1 MKYTDVTNGAG
12 YNYPDHNVPANK
24 KDNEWCRKYAQ
35 ASYYDFMVAYPKGVF
50 YSNGGDYQQWRMYA
64 LGKQPIDQ
72 YKSLLGVDMTTMNTQ
87 LVVDWSVRPVVSGY
101 RDKAISRLMKED
113 YSIVCTPVDSQSKT
127 EIDAY
132 YAKLRTKILMRE
144 ILQQQGSELANHPLI
159 QLESNEPLDMEELE
173 MRIMNGEQFNRSM
186 DAELAIELGFYENN
200 YRQSF
205 RRAIYEDLFDF
216 GVAGY
221 REWLG
226 DDNKAKFERVNP
238 ESVVCSYSKDG
249 TFSDCVHVGTVID
262 VPLVELATL
271 TDDEGNLVFNE
282 KELQEFASSIAGK
295 WGNPNLATPGRNSG
309 FLRPYD
315 KFKCK
320 VLDIYFYTYDEE
332 TFTNTKDANGNVKFR
347 MEVSGRGELTNTRY
361 TRKKVQYV
369 YKCKWI
375 IGTDKSYDYGKCYDQ
390 KRSVDIKK
398 KALTRLPIQLVAYN
412 FFEMRAQGMMER
424 LIPYADEYQLTVLKI
439 QNWKNRSVPSGWW
452 INMDMLE
459 NVAKNK
465 GGKNM
470 TPKELLQMYF
480 DSGIMIGR
488 SLDDA
493 GNPLPGNVQPIISM
507 ANSIMAELAGFHQD
521 LIATVMAIEKMTGYN
536 DVTSG
541 NVNPKT
547 LVPGIES
554 AQVSTNESLGPLF
567 WAEENLTTRLA
578 EDVFSRIQQGLR
590 RGKISG
596 HLPYSNALGENTI
609 RFIELNENL
618 ALRDYGIML
627 QKSSTEQEK
636 QWVFSLVQDDIRL
649 GYLDIA
655 DAISVIYTKNPKQ
668 SISILAYRVKK
679 AKAQMQ
685 ANEMAKIKLNNDG
698 SKEAAIVAA
707 QLTSQQK
714 QMDYAHAQEI
724 EKIIAQK
731 EIAIAQMKIESAER
745 IAMSN
750 DYAKQSVS
758 EVTGQAKIVST
769 HLAGES
775 AIQKQLVAN
784 QKQKETASAD

>member
-1 MKYTDVTNGAG
+1 MKYTDVTNGSS
-12 YNYPDHNVPANK
+12 YNYPEHDVPPAQKN
-24 KDNEWCRKYAQ
+24 NEWCRKYAQ
-35 ASYYDFMVAYPKGVF
+35 AAYYDFMVAYPKGVF

-127 EIDAY
+127 EINDY
-132 YAKLRTKILMRE
+132 YAKLRAKIIMRE
-144 ILQQQGSELANHPLI
+144 ILQEQGSELSSHPLVSA
-159 QLESNEPLDMEELE
+159 ESNEPLDMEELE

-186 DAELAIELGFYENN
+186 DAEMAIELGFYENN
-200 YRQSF
+200 YRSSF

-216 GVAGY
+216 GAAGY

-226 DDNKAKFERVNP
+226 DNNKAKFERLNP
-238 ESVVCSYSKDG
+238 ESIICSYAKDG
-249 TFSDCVHVGTVID
+249 TFSDCVHAGVVID

-271 TDDEGNLVFNE
+271 TDEDGKLLFDE
-282 KELQEFASSIAGK
+282 KDLQEFASSIAGK

-320 VLDIYFYTYDEE
+320 VLDIYFYTYNEQ

-361 TRKKVQYV
+361 TRKKIQYV

-375 IGTDKSYDYGKCYDQ
+375 IGTDKSYDYGMCYDQ
-390 KRSVDIKK
+390 KRSVDLKK
-398 KALTRLPIQLVAYN
+398 KALTRLPIQLIAYN

-554 AQVSTNESLGPLF
+554 AQTSTNESLYPLA
-567 WAEENLTTRLA
+567 WAEENLCLRLA
-578 EDVFSRIQQGLR
+578 EDVFARQQQGIR
-590 RGKISG
+590 RGKVEG
-596 HLPYSNALGENTI
+596 AVPYSAALGQNTL
-609 RFIELNENL
+609 RFIELDEKL
-618 ALRDYGIML
+618 SLRDYGIEL
-627 QKSSTEQEK
+627 QKRTTEQEK
-636 QWVFSLVQDDIRL
+636 TWVFQMVQQ
-649 GYLDIA
+649 DIA
-655 DAISVIYTKNPKQ
+655 NGFLDVSDAIAIVETMNVKQ
-668 SISILAYRVKK
+668 AMSQLAFKVKK
-679 AKAQMQ
+679 AKEQQQKNQLQLVQ
-685 ANEMAKIKLNNDG
+685 ANNDG
-698 SKEAAIVAA
+698 SAQAAQVAA
-707 QLTSQQK
+707 QLTAQQK
-714 QMDYAHAQEI
+714 QMDYAHAQEM

-731 EIAIAQMKIESAER
+731 EIAIAQMKIQSQER
-745 IAMSN
+745 IALGQ
-750 DYAKQSVS
+750 DQAKLGVA
-758 EVTGQAKIVST
+758 EVTGQAKVISNEIT
-769 HLAGES
+769 GQHQQA
-775 AIQKQLVAN
+775 KQILAN
-784 QKQKETASAD
+784 QKQEKTEV